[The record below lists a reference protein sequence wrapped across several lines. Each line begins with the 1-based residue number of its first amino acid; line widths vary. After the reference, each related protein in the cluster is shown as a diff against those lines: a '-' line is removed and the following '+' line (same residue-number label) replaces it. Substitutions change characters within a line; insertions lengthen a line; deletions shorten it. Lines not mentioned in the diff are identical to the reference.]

1 MAYTKSLLWEI
12 KSKEQVLSYL
22 FGSIHIG
29 GFELCKLKS
38 SITPYIQSCDTCAIE
53 INIKEASLEDLSHFQ
68 LLMSNVDPGHY
79 INTKK
84 WEKLHQTLFTKF
96 DFDLHSVQHFKPL
109 IILNLVVQKLYL
121 NSNEPI
127 LDEWI
132 WEYSLSNNKDMQ
144 GLELVQDHYDILNKV
159 DLKEQYRIF
168 YKSVSNNTQFRRK
181 FTRLF
186 DYYKKQDIRYLYKQA
201 KSSLGNAKHLL
212 LTDRNEK
219 MTNVL
224 ERLLQKGSVF
234 AAVGA
239 AHLYGKNG
247 MLNLIKSRSYK
258 IKPMNINIL

>member
-12 KSKEQVLSYL
+12 KSKEHVVSYL

-29 GFELCKLKS
+29 GFALSKLKS
-38 SITPYIQSCDTCAIE
+38 SITPYIQSCDSCATE
-53 INIKEASLEDLSHFQ
+53 INIKEATLLDLSDYQ
-68 LLMSNVDPGHY
+68 LLMSNVDPRHY
-79 INTKK
+79 ISIKK
-84 WEKLHQTLFTKF
+84 WEKLHQNLLTKF

-109 IILNLVVQKLYL
+109 IILNLLVQKLYV

-132 WEYSLSNNKDMQ
+132 WEYSFSINKNMQ
-144 GLELVQDHYDILNKV
+144 GLETVQDHYDTLNKI

-168 YKSVSNNTQFRRK
+168 YKSLSNNTQFRKK
-181 FTRLF
+181 FAKLF
-186 DYYKKQDIRYLYKQA
+186 EFYKKQDIRYLYKQA
-201 KSSLGNAKHLL
+201 KRSSGKAKHLL

-224 ERLLQKGSVF
+224 ESLLQKGSVF

-247 MLNLIKSRSYK
+247 MLNLIKSKSYK
-258 IKPMNINIL
+258 IKPMDLNIL